1 MWHITIKFYNVNMWK
16 LLGFLRVFML
26 INGSDGLLTVILSLM
41 ISRTHCLR
49 EHPGV
54 LVSFPCPAIS
64 HYVWNNQKP
73 NPSPLGFC
81 HFLQPLPMEV
91 KTVMVLLLSGWTLSA
106 PFSVHSMGAAMEM
119 REHVKL
125 RVKAASAGKGGRPC
139 QKPVAGRW
147 PKDWWTIYVFL
158 SAKGRRD

>member
-49 EHPGV
+49 EHLGV
-54 LVSFPCPAIS
+54 PVSFPCPAIS

-106 PFSVHSMGAAMEM
+106 PILCAQHGGSNGNERACQAEGQSCICREGRKAMSETCC
-119 REHVKL
+119 RKVT
-125 RVKAASAGKGGRPC
+125 KGLVNHIRIF
-139 QKPVAGRW
+139 V
-147 PKDWWTIYVFL
+147 
-158 SAKGRRD
+158 S